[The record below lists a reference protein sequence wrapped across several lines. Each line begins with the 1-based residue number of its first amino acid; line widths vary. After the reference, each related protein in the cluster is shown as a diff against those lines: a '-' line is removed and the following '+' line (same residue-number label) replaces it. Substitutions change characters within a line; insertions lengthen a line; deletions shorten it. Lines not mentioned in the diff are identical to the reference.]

1 MNGKEFSGYLS
12 IKGTIDLII
21 KENDSYYQVLDYK
34 SGKRLNWATGQEK
47 TYEDLCSDKQLLLYF
62 YALKNMY
69 PDHDFYTSI
78 YYINDGGLFDIVFS
92 EEDYHKAEK
101 MLKDKFEYIKSVQLP
116 KLLSNDQS
124 HWKCTKLCKF
134 SEQLP
139 GSNKTTCKH
148 FHDLIKSEGMTAVVD
163 KHADLKKFGQY
174 GSGGGKLDNAEKS

>member
-1 MNGKEFSGYLS
+1 
-12 IKGTIDLII
+12 
-21 KENDSYYQVLDYK
+21 
-34 SGKRLNWATGQEK
+34 
-47 TYEDLCSDKQLLLYF
+47 
-62 YALKNMY
+62 
-69 PDHDFYTSI
+69 
-78 YYINDGGLFDIVFS
+78 VFS

-101 MLKDKFEYIKSVQLP
+101 MLKDKFEYIKSVELP
-116 KLLSNDQS
+116 RLLSNDQS

-174 GSGGGKLDNAEKS
+174 GAGGGKLDNAEKS